1 MLILPKIQ
9 KMKIVLITIGK
20 TNEKYL
26 IEGISDYQKRLKH
39 YTNFERIEI
48 ANIKNAKN
56 FSESE
61 LMKKE
66 GELILKQIQNSDHL
80 VLLDDKGKDFS
91 SQKFAQKLQQWMLS
105 GKKRLVFVVGG
116 AFGFSDEIYKIG
128 NEKLSLSKMTFS
140 HQMVRLFFVEQI
152 YRGYTILN
160 NEPYHHE

>member
-1 MLILPKIQ
+1 
-9 KMKIVLITIGK
+9 MKIVLITIGK

-26 IEGISDYQKRLKH
+26 IDGISNYQKRLKH
-39 YTNFERIEI
+39 YINFEMTEI
-48 ANIKNAKN
+48 VNIKNTKN
-56 FSESE
+56 LSEVE

-66 GELILKQIQNSDHL
+66 GELIIKQIQSSDHL
-80 VLLDDKGKDFS
+80 VLLDDKGKDFTS
-91 SQKFAQKLQQWMLS
+91 PKFAQKLQQWMIS

-116 AFGFSDEIYKIG
+116 AYGFSEEVYQRG
-128 NEKLSLSKMTFS
+128 NEKISLSKMTFS

>member
-1 MLILPKIQ
+1 
-9 KMKIVLITIGK
+9 MKIVLITIGK

-80 VLLDDKGKDFS
+80 VLLDDKGKDFT

-116 AFGFSDEIYKIG
+116 AYGLSDEIYKSG

-140 HQMVRLFFVEQI
+140 HQMVRLFFVEQL